1 MKLAHCLTPSVQT
14 WETAKKKTLGDC
26 FYRENGYL
34 CVEVQGVVAHGEL
47 DAAGRGGVVGEQDPA
62 AGPGA

>member
-1 MKLAHCLTPSVQT
+1 MSHTKRSKVENC
-14 WETAKKKTLGDC
+14 EKKNLGDC